1 MFMACSSIADT
12 AAISLFCLMNRVFIP
27 VEFIEPP
34 ALDADAVPQSLSGLT
49 MGTSWSAKLILPA
62 GMTLDTLAA
71 GIQRQLDL
79 VVRQMSTWREDSDLS
94 RFNQAEANTWHE
106 IPVEFFRVLDCALT
120 VAQATGGAYDPSVGP
135 LVNLWGFGP
144 DARRH
149 AAPAAQELAAAQSRC
164 GWQRIR
170 LDRVRCRIWQAGGV
184 YLDFSSIAKGFA
196 VDLAVDY
203 LRAAGI
209 PSYLVE
215 VGGELRGY
223 GVKADQ
229 QPWWVGIEQ
238 PLSVQGG
245 AALTADAVHSIVALH
260 GLALATSGDYRRYF
274 EHAGNYYSHTI
285 DPRSAAPVAHAL
297 AAVTVLHPECMVAD
311 VWATALMVLGPEEGM
326 RCARE
331 RGLAALFLAR
341 DGGAF
346 GESMTPALQAMLR

>member
-1 MFMACSSIADT
+1 MACRPIPGA
-12 AAISLFCLMNRVFIP
+12 AAISFFRLMNRVFIP
-27 VEFIEPP
+27 VEFAEPP
-34 ALDADAVPQSLSGLT
+34 VLDVAAVPQSLSGLT
-49 MGTSWSAKLILPA
+49 MGTTWSAKLILPA
-62 GMTLDTLAA
+62 GTVPETLGA

-79 VVRQMSTWREDSDLS
+79 VVRQMSTWSDDSDLS
-94 RFNQAEANTWHE
+94 RFNQAQANTWHE

-144 DARRH
+144 DARH
-149 AAPAAQELAAAQSRC
+149 QPTPAAAELAVAQSRC

-170 LDRVRCRIWQAGGV
+170 LDRVRCRVWQAGGI

-223 GVKADQ
+223 GVKPDQ

-245 AALTADAVHSIVALH
+245 AATTADAVHSVVALH

-274 EHAGNYYSHTI
+274 EHAGKYYSHTI
-285 DPRSAAPVAHAL
+285 DPRSAAPIAHPL

-326 RCARE
+326 RCAQE

-341 DGGAF
+341 DGSGF
-346 GESMTPALQAMLR
+346 SESMTPALRAMLT